1 MAQST
6 TRSSGILSFLD
17 RSPTPLSQN
26 QLPTIREV
34 LLDLAHEKMKVQ
46 PSGIKTPFNHVKDL
60 TINKIVTVYK
70 KVPQATVTV
79 TRIETRLKDLH
90 NKFVTFKKH
99 PNSKKAIKFT
109 EKLDTLFDISACKCP
124 MKDVF
129 SKGFMVCAC
138 VPENKIHEGEFKF
151 IQDQRGKRQMV
162 ISAHVDV
169 VLTEKYENSYVRRQ
183 LDRNRSH
190 GAHTQQAPKLQV
202 TL

>member
-1 MAQST
+1 
-6 TRSSGILSFLD
+6 
-17 RSPTPLSQN
+17 
-26 QLPTIREV
+26 
-34 LLDLAHEKMKVQ
+34 
-46 PSGIKTPFNHVKDL
+46 
-60 TINKIVTVYK
+60 
-70 KVPQATVTV
+70 
-79 TRIETRLKDLH
+79 
-90 NKFVTFKKH
+90 
-99 PNSKKAIKFT
+99 
-109 EKLDTLFDISACKCP
+109 